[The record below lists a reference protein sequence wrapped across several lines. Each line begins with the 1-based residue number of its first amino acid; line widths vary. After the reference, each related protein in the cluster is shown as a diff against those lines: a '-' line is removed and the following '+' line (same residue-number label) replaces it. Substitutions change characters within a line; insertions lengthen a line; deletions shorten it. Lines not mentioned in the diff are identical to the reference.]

1 MKFQRTVGWIL
12 AAAIFAGCLALF
24 IMRMEVTRASDQAT
38 QTAVWSTPE
47 PSSAPEVSPAAPDIT
62 AGPTAEPT
70 PTQGPTPTPEPT
82 PDPDTPE
89 GRAAALGL
97 PAPPDIDIDSWEYIL
112 GNAWNSLGEYTPEIE
127 YLEQQGFDPRVIEP
141 MTEFVAATRAQ
152 GLSVYLSSGY
162 RSYAEQKYLFDNKV
176 AQVGSYEAAA
186 RIVLPPGTSE
196 HQTGLTCDI
205 TDRYYSLKDE
215 SLENTAMFQYMR
227 DHCQEYGF
235 IVRYP
240 KNKED
245 ITGVMYEPW
254 HFRYVGV
261 EAAAYMVEN
270 DLCLEEFVSLY
281 REIYSAEDPA
291 PENP

>member
-1 MKFQRTVGWIL
+1 MKILRTICGTL
-12 AAAIFAGCLALF
+12 AVVLSIAYLALVF
-24 IMRMEVTRASDQAT
+24 LRMDAAQVGDQAVINLD
-38 QTAVWSTPE
+38 QTTPR
-47 PSSAPEVSPAAPDIT
+47 PSSAVEVSSAAPDIT
-62 AGPTAEPT
+62 AGPTVEPT
-70 PTQGPTPTPEPT
+70 PTQAPTPTSEPT
-82 PDPDTPE
+82 HDPDTPE

-97 PAPPDIDIDSWEYIL
+97 PDPPDIDINSWEFIL
-112 GNAWNSLGEYTPEIE
+112 GNKWNSLAEYTPEIE

-205 TDRYYSLKDE
+205 TDRYYNIKDE
-215 SLENTAMFQYMR
+215 SLENTTMFQYMR

-240 KNKED
+240 KDKED

-254 HFRYVGV
+254 HFRYVGT
-261 EAAAYMVEN
+261 EAAAYIMEN
-270 DLCLEEFVSLY
+270 NLCFEEFVSLY
-281 REIYSAEDPA
+281 RDIYSAENPA